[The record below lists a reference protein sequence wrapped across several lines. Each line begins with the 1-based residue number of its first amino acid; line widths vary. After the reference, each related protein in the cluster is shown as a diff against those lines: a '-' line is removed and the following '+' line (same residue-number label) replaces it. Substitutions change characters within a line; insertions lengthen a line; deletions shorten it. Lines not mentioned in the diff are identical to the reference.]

1 MNHLK
6 RNKRLLY
13 LCNRIEV
20 NSRIIYDRPIPLYV
34 DYQSLSSDGE
44 IIAFGEEYTNRLTV
58 YTNPVIAR
66 KFRNADRCYVF
77 IDKPEEYDKYCS
89 TADFYVDG
97 DPIINLG
104 EGRLYLQRMTG
115 EENA

>member
-13 LCNRIEV
+13 LCNRKEV
-20 NSRIIYDRPIPLYV
+20 DDRIIYDKPIPLYV
-34 DYQSLSSDGE
+34 DYQPLSSNGE
-44 IIAFGEEYTNRLTV
+44 IIAFGEEYTNRLSV
-58 YTNPVIAR
+58 YTNPETAK

-77 IDKPEEYDKYCS
+77 IDKPEKYDKLCS

-97 DPIINLG
+97 DPMINIC

-115 EENA
+115 EGNA